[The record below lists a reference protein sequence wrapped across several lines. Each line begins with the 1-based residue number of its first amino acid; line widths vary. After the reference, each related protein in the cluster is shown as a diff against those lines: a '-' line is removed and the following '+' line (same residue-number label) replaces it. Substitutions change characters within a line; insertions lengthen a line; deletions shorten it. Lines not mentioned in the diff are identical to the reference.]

1 MLRVRIAKELLL
13 AVAISLICHL
23 LYFTVIKFDFASIA
37 DRSREPDIYFLG
49 ELLDRG
55 DFSSLGGRGIGGYV
69 SAEPRKAGISAGQ
82 IKNNGILYKKR
93 LLGLEKQ
100 IYFPEKNKH
109 FFRKIKFSPRKKP
122 LFINT
127 PIAGKNIPFF
137 ISHRQSIG
145 DKEQDNAVASRKLEA
160 PFFYKELSKFA
171 TVEAELKVL
180 TRTNIL
186 LIKRVR
192 SSGDLEIGLFALK
205 IMRRKRYYN
214 IREENLPF
222 KKVKAIFSDD

>member
-1 MLRVRIAKELLL
+1 MLRIRIAKELLL

-69 SAEPRKAGISAGQ
+69 SAEPWKAGISAGQ

-100 IYFPEKNKH
+100 YI
-109 FFRKIKFSPRKKP
+109 FRKK
-122 LFINT
+122 INT
-127 PIAGKNIPFF
+127 FSGKLNF
-137 ISHRQSIG
+137 H
-145 DKEQDNAVASRKLEA
+145 LERNR
-160 PFFYKELSKFA
+160 Y
-171 TVEAELKVL
+171 
-180 TRTNIL
+180 L
-186 LIKRVR
+186 LIR
-192 SSGDLEIGLFALK
+192 L
-205 IMRRKRYYN
+205 
-214 IREENLPF
+214 
-222 KKVKAIFSDD
+222 